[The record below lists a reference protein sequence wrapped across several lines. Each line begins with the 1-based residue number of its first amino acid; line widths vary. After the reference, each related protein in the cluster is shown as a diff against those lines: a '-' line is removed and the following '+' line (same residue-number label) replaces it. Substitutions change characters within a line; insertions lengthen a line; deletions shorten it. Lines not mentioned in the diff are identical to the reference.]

1 MVIMDMG
8 HKFSSLKEGLET
20 VGCRTDIDLLQHFNC
35 LDPLNALVATV
46 KIEMIHE
53 TDFNEFYHFIYHIYH
68 LYELP
73 HGG

>member
-1 MVIMDMG
+1 MIIMDMG

-35 LDPLNALVATV
+35 LDPLNALVTTV

-53 TDFNEFYHFIYHIYH
+53 T
-68 LYELP
+68 
-73 HGG
+73 